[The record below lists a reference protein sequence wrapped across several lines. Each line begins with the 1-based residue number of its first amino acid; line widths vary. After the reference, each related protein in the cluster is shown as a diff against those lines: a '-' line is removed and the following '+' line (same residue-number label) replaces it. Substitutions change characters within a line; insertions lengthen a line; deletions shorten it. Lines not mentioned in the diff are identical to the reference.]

1 MRSRP
6 RIIAAALM
14 LSALGAA
21 AQTKHDLAV
30 FAAGSLR
37 APLTEI
43 ARAYEARQ
51 PGQQV
56 VLTFGASGLLK
67 DRIQAGERADVF
79 ASANM
84 EHPQALAAAGKAS
97 AVQRFA
103 RNALCA
109 LVAPA
114 VAVTPDTLVD
124 RLLDPLVKV
133 GTSTPKADPSGDYAW
148 LMFEQIEQH
157 GRAGAFKTLTTKALQ
172 LTGGPAS
179 PPPPA
184 GRSVYA
190 ALVNG
195 GKADIF
201 ITYCTNAKAAAL
213 EQPALRVV
221 AVPDTINV
229 SADYGVTRITGAVSA
244 ATDFVDFLLS
254 QGGQAILAR
263 HGFVAGA
270 TPAGVAVGGDVK
282 RPATLGA
289 DALRGF
295 GAPAQA
301 TFKSSRDV
309 DGRQQHSIVRGV
321 ALRAV
326 LEQAGLAERDRFDWR
341 KTVVI
346 AIARDNY
353 RAVFSW
359 PELFNTDGGGQVLL
373 AYERDGVPLGTGE
386 GPIALHAPGDIRTGP
401 RHVKW
406 LERIEVRILRD

>member
-1 MRSRP
+1 MRAWP
-6 RIIAAALM
+6 RTIAAVLM
-14 LSALGAA
+14 LSAVGAA
-21 AQTKHDLAV
+21 AQTKSELAV

-43 ARAYEARQ
+43 AQAYEARQ
-51 PGQQV
+51 AGLRI

-109 LVAPA
+109 LAGPT
-114 VAVTPDTLVD
+114 VAVTSDSLVD
-124 RLLDPLVKV
+124 RLLDPAVKV

-148 LMFEQIEQH
+148 LMFEQIEQR
-157 GRAGAFKTLTTKALQ
+157 GRAGAFKALTAKALQ
-172 LTGGPAS
+172 LTGGPNS

-190 ALVNG
+190 ALVG
-195 GKADIF
+195 DGKADIF
-201 ITYCTNAKAAAL
+201 ITYCTNAKAAAR
-213 EQPALRVV
+213 EQPGLQVI
-221 AVPDTINV
+221 AVPDSINV
-229 SADYGVTRITGAVSA
+229 SADYGVTRTTAAVPA
-244 ATDFVDFLLS
+244 AADFVEFLLGA
-254 QGGQAILAR
+254 GGQAILAR
-263 HGFVAGA
+263 HGFVAGTTTGA
-270 TPAGVAVGGDVK
+270 VSVGGDVK
-282 RPATLGA
+282 RPAAIGP
-289 DALRGF
+289 DALRAF
-295 GAPAQA
+295 AAPAQS
-301 TFKSSRDV
+301 TVKSSRDV
-309 DGRQQHSIVRGV
+309 DGRQQHSVVRGV
-321 ALRAV
+321 TLRAV

-359 PELFNTDGGGQVLL
+359 PELFNTEAGAQVML
-373 AYERDGVPLGTGE
+373 AYERDGTPLGTGE
-386 GPIALHAPGDIRTGP
+386 GPIALHAPGDTRTGP

-406 LERIEVRILRD
+406 LKRIEVRILRD